1 MWKRREDYRDDQSLN
16 LCATKMDTV
25 TEQKH
30 RKKQLDKIQYTTQT
44 VLY

>member
-1 MWKRREDYRDDQSLN
+1 
-16 LCATKMDTV
+16 MDTV